1 MAYSRA
7 HFGQGTGRIFL
18 RDVSCTGT
26 ESRLLSCDYSTPS
39 NSFYSCRHNEDA
51 GVRCPGSYSTISKQS
66 QKQDHCLLITC
77 FAVVYT
83 RSMSA
88 WSSSSGEQHISNN
101 IKSGKRGTVHQWQM
115 EDYLC

>member
-39 NSFYSCRHNEDA
+39 NSFYSCRHYEDA

-77 FAVVYT
+77 FAVVLT

-88 WSSSSGEQHISNN
+88 RSSSSGEQHISSN

-115 EDYLC
+115 EGYLC